1 MSAEKRYL
9 LIKEGTESFYVVTDY
24 NVRRDPHSHS
34 YHTTIY
40 GVYYDITT
48 ANFKS
53 FRWFY
58 NPQSFIERYFTYK
71 LYGLKSG
78 SDQPPFVGCVYRM
91 Y

>member
-1 MSAEKRYL
+1 MVKKFIFKIILAITCKMSAEKRYL

-71 LYGLKSG
+71 Y
-78 SDQPPFVGCVYRM
+78 M
-91 Y
+91 A